1 MAAHCPEFRQQLDR
15 QALRQG
21 FRWSALQE
29 VQIDCPSCKTT
40 LEITPGSV
48 SLIAAACCL
57 LAIITIPGML
67 DLHQR
72 GRTSVCGGRHTTSSD
87 CSLPI
92 IYVLLSGFNVKRD
105 LSIR

>member
-57 LAIITIPGML
+57 LAIITIPGSGYAL
-67 DLHQR
+67 DSR
-72 GRTSVCGGRHTTSSD
+72 S
-87 CSLPI
+87 PNI
-92 IYVLLSGFNVKRD
+92 
-105 LSIR
+105 